1 LSKPHRLTKRQ
12 KNQNTTFDQR
22 NHLQLID
29 IIPLTP
35 NQRKTFNAFRAGKN
49 LFLHGVAGTG
59 KTFVS
64 IYLSMKELE
73 AQRYDRL
80 IIYRSTVASR
90 DMGFLPG
97 NVRDKTRVYE
107 APYQGVFQRLYN
119 RGDAYDLLK
128 QKRLVEFES
137 TAYVRGI
144 TIENAI
150 VIIDEAQN
158 LHWMEIYS
166 IMTRLGNNCR
176 VLICGDY
183 RQTDL
188 VKEQSGITRLSNV
201 ISKIDMFEAI
211 EFGIDD
217 IVRSPLVKKFII
229 ACYEESV
236 YP

>member
-1 LSKPHRLTKRQ
+1 
-12 KNQNTTFDQR
+12 
-22 NHLQLID
+22 
-29 IIPLTP
+29 
-35 NQRKTFNAFRAGKN
+35 
-49 LFLHGVAGTG
+49 
-59 KTFVS
+59 
-64 IYLSMKELE
+64 
-73 AQRYDRL
+73 
-80 IIYRSTVASR
+80 
-90 DMGFLPG
+90 
-97 NVRDKTRVYE
+97 
-107 APYQGVFQRLYN
+107 
-119 RGDAYDLLK
+119 DLLK

-217 IVRSPLVKKFII
+217 IVRSPL
-229 ACYEESV
+229 
-236 YP
+236 